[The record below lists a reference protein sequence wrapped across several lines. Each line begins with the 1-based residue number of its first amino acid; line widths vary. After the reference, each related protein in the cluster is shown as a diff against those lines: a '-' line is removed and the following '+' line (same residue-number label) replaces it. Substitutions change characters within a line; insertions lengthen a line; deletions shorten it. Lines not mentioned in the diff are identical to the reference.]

1 MGRDESDF
9 AAELATVR
17 PALSAAYAAAVPG
30 ARAAVL
36 GRLWRSLLHEPLP
49 GIVTSP
55 GHTAQH
61 GCLPPEG
68 GEVVLADGRRLRGP
82 ERRPHDLGE
91 VPVLWLDGTPY
102 REPAALLA
110 ALGLPGSARLTADL
124 ANSVASLALSRA
136 NARPNVHPGVHPN
149 ARVHARRE
157 HPRVP
162 EDHEQDVVDGHPYH
176 PCCRNRPGVSVA
188 EQLAYMPEHRP
199 VVALD
204 LVAVPA
210 ADCLVS
216 GPWPDALTDGGRL
229 LLPVH
234 PWQSEHVLPD
244 LGVRPYRKGAIPAR
258 PLMSVRTLAPLDGGP
273 HLKTAFTTRMTSAV
287 RDISPGSIRDCV
299 PLSDLLTELSRRA
312 AGPRMIRYLAGAA
325 ATVKGEFSADL
336 AVMLREPTRA
346 FAGSADVLPLAAVTA
361 DAGTRGAGT
370 PGAVAPGAVAPSAVA
385 SGAVDDPAAWLA
397 AFARLALPAALR
409 LLAAGAALEAHGQN
423 LLVVLD
429 GRGRPARLAYR
440 DLADVRLSPARLA
453 RHGVEVPPVAARL
466 LHDDPGVLHAKLYGS
481 LIGTTFGGLVA
492 GFSGGDRD
500 AEAGLWRIV
509 RDAAREAFDGLPCDP
524 DVRAD
529 REALFAPYLMVKA
542 HLLAQLDGTPPGDNW
557 IKLPNPLFVSP

>member
-1 MGRDESDF
+1 MEIEGTMGRGASEF
-9 AAELATVR
+9 AAELAAVR
-17 PALSAAYAAAVPG
+17 PALSAAYAAALPG

-36 GRLWRSLLHEPLP
+36 ARLWRSLLHEPLP
-49 GIVTSP
+49 GIALSP

-61 GCLPPEG
+61 GDAPGRGHTPRLQSPSG
-68 GEVVLADGRRLRGP
+68 GAEVVLADGRRLRGP

-124 ANSVASLALSRA
+124 AGSVASLALSRA
-136 NARPNVHPGVHPN
+136 NARPG
-149 ARVHARRE
+149 R
-157 HPRVP
+157 PRVP

-210 ADCLVS
+210 ADCLVA
-216 GPWPDALTDGGRL
+216 GPWPAALTDGDRL

-244 LGVRPYRKGAIPAR
+244 LGMRPYRRGAIPAR

-273 HLKTAFTTRMTSAV
+273 HLKTAFTTRMTSDV

-312 AGPRMIRYLAGAA
+312 GGPRMIRYLAGAA
-325 ATVKGEFSADL
+325 APAKGGFSADL

-346 FAGSADVLPLAAVTA
+346 FAGTADVLPVAAVTP
-361 DAGTRGAGT
+361 D
-370 PGAVAPGAVAPSAVA
+370 
-385 SGAVDDPAAWLA
+385 AVDDPAAWLA

-429 GRGRPARLAYR
+429 ERGRPARLAYR

-453 RHGVEVPPVAARL
+453 GHGVEAPPVAARL
-466 LHDDPGVLHAKLYGS
+466 LHDDPGVLHAKLFGS
-481 LIGTTFGGLVA
+481 LVGTTFGSLVA

-509 RDAAREAFDGLPCDP
+509 RDAAREAFDGLPRTA

-529 REALFAPYLMVKA
+529 REALFAPYLMAKA
-542 HLLAQLDGTPPGDNW
+542 HLLAQLDGTPSGDTW
-557 IKLPNPLFVSP
+557 IRLPNPLFASL